1 LCLLLDKEHK
11 RKVNALCCCWAPPVA
26 GTGNV
31 PAVLLLVADT
41 ASRISVYR
49 VRL

>member
-1 LCLLLDKEHK
+1 LLLEKEHK
-11 RKVNALCCCWAPPVA
+11 RKVNALSCCWAPPVA
-26 GTGNV
+26 VDAGSV

-49 VRL
+49 VRI